1 MWPYLLIA
9 GYCSLVA
16 LASLAGGTLPALLRL
31 THTRMQLIM
40 SFVGGLVLA
49 VALLHMLPHAAVE
62 TGSVDWAVWAALAG
76 LLAMF
81 FLIRTFHVHQ
91 HGPVDAPHASGCDHA
106 HPHDA
111 CDHHDY
117 PVDGDRCATHRHRYS
132 WIGLFVGLTL
142 HTLMDGIA
150 IAASVTAEA
159 RHPEAAGMLGLGT
172 FLAVLL
178 HKPLDAMSITSV
190 MAAGGWSKKSLHVA
204 NVGFA
209 TASVAGAVAFCLGVQ
224 HFVEH
229 QHTVVGLALGFS
241 AGVFLCIALADIL
254 PEVQFHA
261 HDRMKLSAALVLG
274 VLFAYALGFF
284 ESPHQHG
291 HECEHEH
298 EHGGEVIGDR

>member
-16 LASLAGGTLPALLRL
+16 LASLAGGTLPSLLRL
-31 THTRMQLIM
+31 THTRMQVIM
-40 SFVGGLVLA
+40 SFVGGFVLA
-49 VALLHMLPHAAVE
+49 VALLHMLPHAAAE
-62 TGSVDWAVWAALAG
+62 TGSVDRAVWAALAG
-76 LLAMF
+76 LLTMF
-81 FLIRTFHVHQ
+81 FLIRTFHVHR
-91 HGPVDAPHASGCDHA
+91 HGPVDAPEASSCDHD

-111 CDHHDY
+111 CDRHDY
-117 PVDGDRCATHRHRYS
+117 PVDGDHCATHRHRYS

-159 RHPEAAGMLGLGT
+159 RHPAAVGLVGLGT

-190 MAAGGWSKKSLHVA
+190 MAAGGWSKKSLQTA

-209 TASVAGAVAFCLGVQ
+209 MANIAGAIAFCLGVE

-261 HDRMKLSAALVLG
+261 HDRMKLSAALMLG

-291 HECEHEH
+291 QDHDHDH
-298 EHGGEVIGDR
+298 AGGIAP

>member
-9 GYCSLVA
+9 GYCLLVA

-62 TGSVDWAVWAALAG
+62 TGSVDRAVWAALAG
-76 LLAMF
+76 LLTMF

-91 HGPVDAPHASGCDHA
+91 HGPVDAPAASHCDHD

-117 PVDGDRCATHRHRYS
+117 PVDGDHCPTHRHRYS

-190 MAAGGWSKKSLHVA
+190 MAASGWSKKSLQMA

-209 TASVAGAVAFCLGVQ
+209 TASVAGAIAFCLGVQ
-224 HFVEH
+224 QFVEH

-261 HDRMKLSAALVLG
+261 HDRMKLSTALILG
-274 VLFAYALGFF
+274 VLFASALGFF

-291 HECEHEH
+291 HEQECEHECEHEH
-298 EHGGEVIGDR
+298 G